1 MYQAF
6 LTDARGYELLL
17 KLDAETAAEARAQ
30 GCRCGGR
37 LHAAPYQRKPRGGPD
52 SLPAEMDRRF
62 SFTCDRQGCRRR
74 VTPPSLRFLDRKVF
88 FSVAVLLLP
97 LLTRGLSPQRLDK
110 LLETFKVTRRTVE
123 RWARFWRETFPAS
136 RRWQSVRGLFASP
149 PAREAMP
156 QSLVES
162 FPLMVDLQDRIVS
175 ALRIVT
181 GVGLKDPPG
190 LSHFLKGR
198 SDPQKI

>member
-17 KLDAETAAEARAQ
+17 KLDMETAAEARAK
-30 GCRCGGR
+30 GCHHCGGR
-37 LHAAPYQRKPRGGPD
+37 LHAAPYLRKPRGGPE

-62 SFTCDRQGCRRR
+62 SFTCDREGCRRR

-97 LLTRGLSPQRLDK
+97 LLTRGRSPQRLEK
-110 LLETFKVTRRTVE
+110 LLEAFKVTRRTVE

-136 RRWQSVRGLFASP
+136 RRWQSVRGLFAPP
-149 PAREAMP
+149 PAGEAMP

-162 FPLMVDLQDRIVS
+162 FPLIVDLQDRIVS

-181 GVGLKDPPG
+181 GAHPPG
-190 LSHFLKGR
+190 LSHFLMGR